1 MRDNSI
7 FFIVFLSQIILLSI
21 YFPRK
26 IMKRVRQVIKDYPV
40 KQYPRLYI
48 RSVDYYEL
56 GLKIYQFI
64 NILLLV
70 IGFAVLVFLVVKDSQ
85 EVEPVEGVFV
95 LFYFMLQMSPFML
108 MELSSF
114 SYFKQMRK
122 LNLKKVKTAVLQPRG
137 LFDFIS
143 YKMIVLAV
151 ISNLLCITVVAYL
164 DGFKLERGSDTVV
177 LFFTLLLANL
187 LFAFIIRLN
196 ISGKKINPLQSMT
209 DRLKQTKTVVNTLVT
224 MSIIQSLFVM
234 MIQVMDYY
242 QLDFYR
248 STFISLFL
256 QVIAWISLQNSIRA
270 SCIEDIDFDVYKLDD
285 VEKVQN

>member
-1 MRDNSI
+1 MTDNGV
-7 FFIVFLSQIILLSI
+7 FFIVFLAQIIFLSI
-21 YFPRK
+21 YFPMK
-26 IMKRVRQVIKDYPV
+26 IIKRVKRVIKDYPAA
-40 KQYPRLYI
+40 QYPKLYAK
-48 RSVDYYEL
+48 SVDYYEL

-64 NILLLV
+64 NILILA
-70 IGFAVLVFLVVKDSQ
+70 IGFAVLAFLVVKDR
-85 EVEPVEGVFV
+85 EVVEPIEGVFV

-122 LNLKKVKTAVLQPRG
+122 LNLKKVKTADLQPRH

-143 YKMIVLAV
+143 YQMIVFAV

-164 DGFKLERGSDTVV
+164 DGFKIEWGSDTVV
-177 LFFTLLLANL
+177 LFITLLLANL
-187 LFAFIIRLN
+187 LYALIIRLN
-196 ISGKKINPLQSMT
+196 ISGKKINPLQSAS

-234 MIQVMDYY
+234 LIQVMDYY
-242 QLDFYR
+242 HLDFYR

-256 QVIAWISLQNSIRA
+256 QLIAWISLGKTLNTL
-270 SCIEDIDFDVYKLDD
+270 CIEDIDFEVYKLDD
-285 VEKVQN
+285 IEKV